1 MKEQEE
7 EMTEFE
13 MNLMISSTILN
24 YKGEFIT
31 KDIFDIVKNKIK
43 EIKDAVNALWNAI
56 ERKIKA
62 MWEANILVFTGFSY
76 YVNI

>member
-1 MKEQEE
+1 
-7 EMTEFE
+7 MTEFE